1 MRQVRTISTLVTI
14 GSLAAGI
21 VIVDGSAAF
30 AASAYVMT
38 RPIVPPPPAAQVLHP
53 RYVAKPPAAVV
64 RDHRYRPQRPGAA
77 HNPLPDESPA
87 GGGRQ
92 RVVVRDHRDDPVCLG
107 KCHWYDIF
115 DPF

>member
-1 MRQVRTISTLVTI
+1 MRQVRTVSTLVTM

-21 VIVDGSAAF
+21 AIVDGSSAF
-30 AASAYVMT
+30 AANAYVLT
-38 RPIVPPPPAAQVLHP
+38 RSVVSPPPATQVLHP

-64 RDHRYRPQRPGAA
+64 RDHRYRPQRPGVA
-77 HNPLPDESPA
+77 HNPLPDENLA

-92 RVVVRDHRDDPVCLG
+92 HVVVRDHRYDPVCLG